1 MQKDLHDYYNRIENK
16 ILFPTLSEA
25 RKHES
30 FKNEKERRKKG
41 NGSLMSL
48 QATTG

>member
-25 RKHES
+25 RKYES
-30 FKNEKERRKKG
+30 FKNEKESRKKS
-41 NGSLMSL
+41 NGSLIAL